1 MAKTTVQP
9 RLNIRRD
16 TTNDRYTLVLQIV
29 RERKRSL
36 IFTPYKLLPAEFD
49 SAKGAAVP
57 TSRIREH
64 RRFIQDV
71 NNYLRDQIREVEA
84 VVGWLETAV
93 SPYTATGRCPL
104 LPQTLRQPAV
114 STRFSMHL
122 SESWNVPGNTAR
134 QALIARR

>member
-1 MAKTTVQP
+1 M
-9 RLNIRRD
+9 
-16 TTNDRYTLVLQIV
+16 LQIV

-49 SAKGAAVP
+49 SRKGAAVP

-84 VVGWLETAV
+84 VVGWLENAV
-93 SPYTATGRCPL
+93 SPIPRRTLPAASANAT
-104 LPQTLRQPAV
+104 TTAV